1 MHDMQTIVKV
11 FKMLHHHVEDGVI
24 YREAGTKHGI
34 DRETFVV
41 VVFFQ
46 ICSRA
51 SSSGVAIHIT
61 PIASILADMHDNI
74 IHVNEDEGYI
84 VGGSAN
90 PILIDSHN
98 LGDIGICQ
106 KPNLRAPI
114 VVIAMWAEDKA
125 HDIYACLTNRADKYP
140 TLHDYLLADLRHI
153 QGKQIRLIA
162 PEGRN
167 NASVPDHFL
176 KRHRS
181 FLEILL
187 QGNKLYPQII

>member
-1 MHDMQTIVKV
+1 MQSIWIDTQHKVRKYCCKIDHQGQCNTMIRTSLFAWMRMLLMLDPLTTVQSVDHSFSWLQVSITWLPCCKKMHDMQTHSKG
-11 FKMLHHHVEDGVI
+11 LQNAPPSCRGRCHLPRSGHQTRHWPWN
-24 YREAGTKHGI
+24 
-34 DRETFVV
+34 FVV

-61 PIASILADMHDNI
+61 PLASILADMHDNI

-106 KPNLRAPI
+106 KPNLRIPI
-114 VVIAMWAEDKA
+114 VA
-125 HDIYACLTNRADKYP
+125 L
-140 TLHDYLLADLRHI
+140 
-153 QGKQIRLIA
+153 
-162 PEGRN
+162 
-167 NASVPDHFL
+167 
-176 KRHRS
+176 
-181 FLEILL
+181 
-187 QGNKLYPQII
+187 